1 MKNFKNAE
9 QENKELVAEIKRD
22 FEKRREER
30 KSLELQWRLN
40 LNYFLGN
47 QHCEIGQNGQ
57 IEDYGKQY
65 FWQQREVYN
74 HTATVLETRISKLS
88 SIKMGMSVR
97 PLTADD
103 SDKQSA
109 AFSTK
114 ILSSVFNEVN
124 LQKTINEAC
133 MWSEVT
139 GTSFYKVVWD
149 RDCGRRIGRTKE
161 GDIFDGDV
169 RIEVVPPFEVYPD
182 SVTNMNVEDCRS
194 LIHAKAYS
202 VDEIKD
208 KWGVDVPKQEISGF
222 TVTGG
227 STIGG
232 LGYSGFVQ
240 GMSDAAL
247 DNHAMVIERYEAPT
261 ADRPNGRLVILAGD
275 TVVFDGDLPYVNK
288 EDGRR
293 GYPFAKQTAI
303 IAPGCFFGT
312 SIVERMIPIQRAF
325 NAVKNRKHEYL
336 NRMTMGVLAVEDGS
350 VDVENLEEDGLSP
363 GKVLIVRQGGRM
375 PQMLEIGS
383 VPVELIREEDRLL
396 EEFTLISGVSDLMK
410 YSQAPSTNSSGKAI
424 SLLMEQDE
432 SRLKM
437 TATEVRSAIKEV
449 AKQVLR
455 LYKQFAIKAR
465 MKRIAGENGEI
476 ELCYFDKNDISSD
489 DVVFDVSGDVL
500 ETLSSRRNMVVELL
514 NLGLLTDDDGKISSA
529 NKSKI
534 LEMLGFGNWENAR
547 ELDELNKTHAKEEN
561 AAVIEGSIEVGEVD
575 DDDIHVAEH
584 SKAIL
589 GKEFDYTPE
598 AKQRLIEHIREH
610 KRKKAL
616 LKSVEQGAIAR

>member
-1 MKNFKNAE
+1 MKKDKRDSQAE
-9 QENKELVAEIKRD
+9 KALTSEIRSD

-40 LNYFLGN
+40 LNYYLGN
-47 QHCEIGQNGQ
+47 QYCEIGHNGE

-88 SIKMGMSVR
+88 TIKVGMSVR
-97 PLTADD
+97 PLTADET
-103 SDKQSA
+103 DKQAA

-114 ILSSVFNEVN
+114 ILTSAFNEMN
-124 LQKTINEAC
+124 LQKLINAAN

-139 GTSFYKVVWD
+139 GTAFYKIVWD
-149 RDCGRRIGRTKE
+149 KDLGKRIGVSKE
-161 GDIFDGDV
+161 GEDIFDGDV
-169 RIEVVPPFEVYPD
+169 RVDVVPPFEIFPD
-182 SVTNMNVEDCRS
+182 SLTNMDLDACRS
-194 LIHAKAYS
+194 LIHAKAFP
-202 VDEIKD
+202 VEEIKD
-208 KWGVDVPKQEISGF
+208 KWGVDVPKEQISGF
-222 TVTGG
+222 SMTGG

-240 GMSDAAL
+240 GMTDGVL
-247 DNHAMVIERYEAPT
+247 DNCALVIERYEAPT
-261 ADRPNGRLVILAGD
+261 TERPNGRLVICAGD
-275 TVVFDGDLPYVNK
+275 HVLFDGDLPYVNK
-288 EDGRR
+288 EEGRR
-293 GYPFAKQTAI
+293 GYPFAKQTSV
-303 IAPGCFFGT
+303 IAPGCFFGK

-350 VDVENLEEDGLSP
+350 VDIENLEEDGLSP

-383 VPVELIREEDRLL
+383 VPVELIREENNLL
-396 EEFTLISGVSDLMK
+396 DEFTSISGVSDLMK
-410 YSQAPSTNSSGKAI
+410 YSQAPSTNTSGKAI

-437 TATEVRSAIKEV
+437 TATEIRSAVKEV
-449 AKQVLR
+449 ARQVLR
-455 LYKQFAIKAR
+455 LYKQFALAPRK
-465 MKRIAGENGEI
+465 KRIAGENGEI
-476 ELCYFDKNDISSD
+476 ELCYFNKNDVSSD

-514 NLGLLTDDDGKISSA
+514 NLGLLSDENGKISSA

-534 LEMLGFGNWENAR
+534 LEMIGFGNWENAR
-547 ELDELNKTHAKEEN
+547 ELDELNKSRAKEEN
-561 AAVIEGSIEVGEVD
+561 LAVKQGELTLCEVD
-575 DDDIHVAEH
+575 DDDIHIEEH
-584 SKAIL
+584 SKAVL
-589 GKEFDYTPE
+589 GKEYDYSTE
-598 AKQRLIEHIREH
+598 QKQRLIEHIRLH

-616 LKSVEQGAIAR
+616 LNSVEAH

>member
-1 MKNFKNAE
+1 MIEKKEVEKQADLAAE
-9 QENKELVAEIKRD
+9 VRAD
-22 FEKRREER
+22 FERRREER
-30 KSLELQWRLN
+30 KSAEMQWRLN
-40 LNYFLGN
+40 LNYFMGN
-47 QHCEIGQNGQ
+47 QYCEIAQNGE

-88 SIKMGMSVR
+88 SIKLGMSVR
-97 PLTADD
+97 PLT
-103 SDKQSA
+103 SDEGDKSAA

-114 ILSSVFNEVN
+114 ILSAVFNEIN
-124 LQKTINEAC
+124 LQKLINEAN

-139 GTSFYKVVWD
+139 GTALYKVVWD
-149 RDCGRRIGRTKE
+149 KDQGRCIGRTE
-161 GDIFDGDV
+161 QGDVYDGDV
-169 RIEVVPPFEVYPD
+169 RVEVIPPFEIYPD
-182 SVTNMNVEDCRS
+182 TVTNMKIEDCRS
-194 LIHAKAYS
+194 LIHAKAYP
-202 VDEIKD
+202 VAEIKD
-208 KWGVDVPKQEISGF
+208 KWGVEVPKEELCGF
-222 TVTGG
+222 SVTGG

-240 GMSDAAL
+240 GMSEANLTEHAL
-247 DNHAMVIERYEAPT
+247 VIERYEAPT
-261 ADRPNGRLVILAGD
+261 GERPNGRLVIVAGNK
-275 TVVFDGDLPYVNK
+275 VVFDGDLPYLNK

-293 GYPFAKQTAI
+293 GFPFAKQTAI
-303 IAPGCFFGT
+303 VCPGNFFGT

-383 VPVELIREEDRLL
+383 VPVELIREEERLL
-396 EEFTLISGVSDLMK
+396 DEFTLISGVSDLMK
-410 YSQAPSTNSSGKAI
+410 YSQAPTTNSSGKAI
-424 SLLMEQDE
+424 ALLMEQDE

-455 LYKQFAIKAR
+455 LYKQFAVRAR
-465 MKRIAGENGEI
+465 MKRIAGDNGEV
-476 ELCYFDKNDISSD
+476 ELRYFDKSDVSSD
-489 DVVFDVSGDVL
+489 DVVYDVSGDIL
-500 ETLSSRRNMVVELL
+500 ESAASRRNMVIELL
-514 NLGLLTDDDGKISSA
+514 NLGLLSDDNGKISAA
-529 NKSKI
+529 NKSKV
-534 LEMLGFGNWENAR
+534 LEMLGFGNWESAR
-547 ELDELNKTHAKEEN
+547 ELDVLNQNRAKEEN
-561 AAVIEGSIEVGEVD
+561 QRILTEKVEPEEVD
-575 DDDIHVAEH
+575 DDEIHLAEH

-598 AKQRLIEHIREH
+598 AKERLLDHIRLH
-610 KRKKAL
+610 KRRMAL
-616 LKSVEQGAIAR
+616 LKSLNGEKR

>member
-1 MKNFKNAE
+1 MKRNKNDEYLSLAGE
-9 QENKELVAEIKRD
+9 VRRD
-22 FEKRREER
+22 FEKRREDR
-30 KSLELQWRLN
+30 KSLEMQWRLN
-40 LNYFLGN
+40 LNYFMGN
-47 QHCEIGQNGQ
+47 QHCEIGQNGE

-88 SIKMGMSVR
+88 GIKVGMSVR
-97 PLTADD
+97 PLTADEA
-103 SDKQSA
+103 DKRSA

-114 ILSSVFNEVN
+114 ILASVFNELN
-124 LQKTINEAC
+124 LQKAINEAN

-149 RDCGRRIGRTKE
+149 KDCGKRIGRNEE

-169 RIEVVPPFEVYPD
+169 RVEVVPPFEVYPD
-182 SVTNMNVEDCRS
+182 SVTKMSVDECRS
-194 LIHAKAYS
+194 IIHAKAYS

-208 KWGVDVPKQEISGF
+208 KWGVDVPKEEVSGF
-222 TVTGG
+222 TVMGG

-240 GMSDAAL
+240 GMSDGVL

-261 ADRPNGRLVILAGD
+261 NDRPNGRLTIVAGD
-275 TVVFDGDLPYVNK
+275 QVVFDGDLPYVNK

-293 GYPFAKQTAI
+293 GFPFAKQSAVVS
-303 IAPGCFFGT
+303 PGCFFGT

-350 VDVENLEEDGLSP
+350 VDIENLEEDGLSP

-375 PQMLEIGS
+375 PQMLEVGS
-383 VPVELIREEDRLL
+383 VPVELIREEQRLL
-396 EEFTLISGVSDLMK
+396 DEFTSISGVSDLMK
-410 YSQAPSTNSSGKAI
+410 YSQAPSTNTSAKAI

-432 SRLKM
+432 SRLKI
-437 TATEVRSAIKEV
+437 TATEIRSAIKEV

-455 LYKQFAIKAR
+455 LYKQFALQAR
-465 MKRIAGENGEI
+465 MKRIAGENGEV
-476 ELCYFDKNDISSD
+476 ELRYFDRNDISSD
-489 DVVFDVSGDVL
+489 DVVFDVSGDIL
-500 ETLSSRRNMVVELL
+500 ESASARRNMVIELL
-514 NLGLLTDDDGKISSA
+514 NLGLLSDENGKITSA
-529 NKSKI
+529 NKAKI

-547 ELDELNKTHAKEEN
+547 ELDELNKNRAQEEN
-561 AAVIEGSIEVGEVD
+561 QKVANEEISLEEVD
-575 DDDIHVAEH
+575 DDDIHIEEH
-584 SKAIL
+584 SKALL
-589 GKEFDYTPE
+589 GKEYDYSPE
-598 AKQRLIEHIREH
+598 AKERLIEHIRSH

-616 LKSVEQGAIAR
+616 LKSVEQGA

>member
-1 MKNFKNAE
+1 MRRNKSDEQADRLLAAE
-9 QENKELVAEIKRD
+9 VRRD

-30 KSLELQWRLN
+30 KSLEMQWRLN
-40 LNYFLGN
+40 LNYFMGN
-47 QHCEIGQNGQ
+47 QYCEIGQNGQ

-88 SIKMGMSVR
+88 GIKVGMSVR
-97 PLTADD
+97 PLTADE

-114 ILSSVFNEVN
+114 ILSAVFNELN
-124 LQKTINEAC
+124 LQKVINEAN

-139 GTSFYKVVWD
+139 GTSFYKIVWD
-149 RDCGRRIGRTKE
+149 KDCGKRIGRSEE
-161 GDIFDGDV
+161 GDIYDGDV
-169 RIEVVPPFEVYPD
+169 RVEVVPPFEVYPD
-182 SVTNMNVEDCRS
+182 SVTKMNVDDCAS

-202 VDEIKD
+202 REEIKD
-208 KWGVDVPKQEISGF
+208 KWGVDVPKEEVSGF
-222 TVTGG
+222 TMTGG

-240 GMSDAAL
+240 GMSDVTL
-247 DNHAMVIERYEAPT
+247 DDHAMVIERYQAPT
-261 ADRPNGRLVILAGD
+261 GEHPLGRLTIVAGD
-275 TVVFDGDLPYVNK
+275 KVVYDDALPYVNK

-375 PQMLEIGS
+375 PQMLEIGN
-383 VPVELIREEDRLL
+383 VPVELIREEERLL
-396 EEFTLISGVSDLMK
+396 DEFTLISGVSDLMK
-410 YSQAPSTNSSGKAI
+410 YSQAPTTNASGKAI

-437 TATEVRSAIKEV
+437 TATEVRSAVKEV

-455 LYKQFAIKAR
+455 LYKQFALQAR
-465 MKRIAGENGEI
+465 MKRIAGDNGEI
-476 ELCYFDKNDISSD
+476 ELRYFDRSDISSD

-500 ETLSSRRNMVVELL
+500 ETAASRRNMVVDLL
-514 NLGLLTDDDGKISSA
+514 NLGLLSDEEGKITSA
-529 NKSKI
+529 NKAKI

-547 ELDELNKTHAKEEN
+547 ELDELNKNRAREEN
-561 AAVIEGSIEVGEVD
+561 QKVQTEPLTVGEVD

-584 SKAIL
+584 SKALI

-598 AKQRLIEHIREH
+598 AKARLIEHVRDH

-616 LKSVEQGAIAR
+616 AKSLEQGA

>member
-1 MKNFKNAE
+1 MKKNKRDEQADRLLAAE
-9 QENKELVAEIKRD
+9 VRSD
-22 FEKRREER
+22 FEKRRDER
-30 KSLELQWRLN
+30 KSLEMQWRLN
-40 LNYFLGN
+40 LNYFMGN
-47 QHCEIGQNGQ
+47 QYCEIGQNGQ

-88 SIKMGMSVR
+88 SIKVGMSVR
-97 PLTADD
+97 PLTADE

-114 ILSSVFNEVN
+114 ILSAVFNELN
-124 LQKTINEAC
+124 LQKVINEAN

-139 GTSFYKVVWD
+139 GTAFYKIVWD
-149 RDCGRRIGRTKE
+149 KDCGKRIGRNE
-161 GDIFDGDV
+161 DGDIYDGDV
-169 RIEVVPPFEVYPD
+169 RVEVVPPFEVYPD
-182 SVTNMNVEDCRS
+182 SVTKMNVDDCAS

-202 VDEIKD
+202 LDEIKD
-208 KWGVDVPKQEISGF
+208 KWGVDVPKEEISGF
-222 TVTGG
+222 TMTGG

-240 GMSDAAL
+240 GMSDVVL
-247 DNHAMVIERYEAPT
+247 DNHAMVIERYQAPT
-261 ADRPNGRLVILAGD
+261 GEYPQGRLTIVAGD
-275 TVVFDGDLPYVNK
+275 KVVYDDSLPYVNK

-293 GYPFAKQTAI
+293 GYPFAKQVAI

-375 PQMLEIGS
+375 PQMLEIGN
-383 VPVELIREEDRLL
+383 VPVELIREEERLL
-396 EEFTLISGVSDLMK
+396 DEFTLISGVSDLMK
-410 YSQAPSTNSSGKAI
+410 YSQAPTTNTSGKAI

-437 TATEVRSAIKEV
+437 TATEVRSAVKEV

-455 LYKQFAIKAR
+455 LYKQFALQAR
-465 MKRIAGENGEI
+465 MKRIAGDNGEI
-476 ELCYFDKNDISSD
+476 ELRYFDRSDISSD

-500 ETLSSRRNMVVELL
+500 ETAASRRNMVVDLL
-514 NLGLLTDDDGKISSA
+514 NLGLLSDEEGKITSA
-529 NKSKI
+529 NKTKI

-547 ELDELNKTHAKEEN
+547 ELDELNKNRAREEN
-561 AAVIEGSIEVGEVD
+561 QKVQTEPLTIGEVD

-584 SKAIL
+584 SKALL

-598 AKQRLIEHIREH
+598 AKARLIEHVRDH

-616 LKSVEQGAIAR
+616 AKSLEQGA

>member
-1 MKNFKNAE
+1 MKRNKNDEYLSLAGE
-9 QENKELVAEIKRD
+9 VRRD
-22 FEKRREER
+22 FEKRREDR
-30 KSLELQWRLN
+30 KSLEMQWRLN
-40 LNYFLGN
+40 LNYFMGN
-47 QHCEIGQNGQ
+47 QHCEIGQNGE

-88 SIKMGMSVR
+88 GIKVGMSVR
-97 PLTADD
+97 PLTADEA
-103 SDKQSA
+103 DKRSA

-114 ILSSVFNEVN
+114 ILASVFNELN
-124 LQKTINEAC
+124 LQKAINEAN

-149 RDCGRRIGRTKE
+149 KDCGKRIGRNEE

-169 RIEVVPPFEVYPD
+169 RVEVVPPFEVYPD
-182 SVTNMNVEDCRS
+182 SVTKMSVDECRS
-194 LIHAKAYS
+194 IIHAKAYS

-208 KWGVDVPKQEISGF
+208 KWGVDVPKEEVSGF
-222 TVTGG
+222 TVMGG

-240 GMSDAAL
+240 GMSDGVL

-261 ADRPNGRLVILAGD
+261 NDRPNGRLTIVAGD
-275 TVVFDGDLPYVNK
+275 QVVFDGDLPYINK

-293 GYPFAKQTAI
+293 GFPFAKQSAVVS
-303 IAPGCFFGT
+303 PGCFFGT

-350 VDVENLEEDGLSP
+350 VDIENLEEDGLSP

-375 PQMLEIGS
+375 PQMLEVGS
-383 VPVELIREEDRLL
+383 VPVELIREEQRLL
-396 EEFTLISGVSDLMK
+396 DEFTSISGVSDLMK
-410 YSQAPSTNSSGKAI
+410 YSQAPSTNTSAKAI

-432 SRLKM
+432 SRLKI
-437 TATEVRSAIKEV
+437 TATEIRSAIKEV

-455 LYKQFAIKAR
+455 LYKQFALQAR
-465 MKRIAGENGEI
+465 MKRIAGENGEV
-476 ELCYFDKNDISSD
+476 ELRYFDRNDISSD
-489 DVVFDVSGDVL
+489 DVVFDVSGDIL
-500 ETLSSRRNMVVELL
+500 ESASARRNMVIELL
-514 NLGLLTDDDGKISSA
+514 NLGLLSDENCKITSA
-529 NKSKI
+529 NKAKI

-547 ELDELNKTHAKEEN
+547 ELDELNKNRAQEEN
-561 AAVIEGSIEVGEVD
+561 QKVANEEISLEEVD
-575 DDDIHVAEH
+575 DDDIHIEEH
-584 SKAIL
+584 SKALL
-589 GKEFDYTPE
+589 GKEYDYSPE
-598 AKQRLIEHIREH
+598 AKERLIEHIRSH

-616 LKSVEQGAIAR
+616 LKSVEQGA